1 MVAVQIVGRRTE
13 FVPLVVA
20 GFMLG
25 YVIRRDASHRVF
37 GLVVAAAVLTW
48 LGEPAGTLPSVL
60 LLFGGV
66 LALAT
71 AAGLQYVESETPA
84 D

>member
-1 MVAVQIVGRRTE
+1 MVAVQIVGRGIDQVWSE

-20 GFMLG
+20 VFMLG

-37 GLVVAAAVLTW
+37 GLVVAGVVLVW
-48 LGEPAGTLPSVL
+48 LGEPAGTVPSVL

-71 AAGLQYVESETPA
+71 AGWTAIRRV
-84 D
+84 